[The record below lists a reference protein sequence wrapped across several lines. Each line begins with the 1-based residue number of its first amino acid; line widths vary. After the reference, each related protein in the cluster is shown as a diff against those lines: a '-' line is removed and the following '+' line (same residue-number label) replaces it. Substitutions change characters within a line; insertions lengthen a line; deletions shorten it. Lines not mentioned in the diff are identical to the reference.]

1 MSDRQASSRSTARA
15 GVDFASQDEGLGA
28 DLWACSMST
37 RRAAGRN
44 PLDAGPYPGQAREA
58 AASPHRRAWMKAGA
72 GTSG

>member
-72 GTSG
+72 GTTG